1 MLRNT
6 TTGAMRLT
14 RELEANIIRISH
26 NFFTEQ
32 NIREAREKLK
42 LIDLELRELESVPIR
57 NDDKLRS
64 RFIKLNSTF
73 H

>member
-1 MLRNT
+1 MLRTT

-26 NFFTEQ
+26 NFLVKQ
-32 NIREAREKLK
+32 NIHEAREKLK
-42 LIDLELRELESVPIR
+42 QIELELRELESIPIGDH
-57 NDDKLRS
+57 NKLRS

>member
-1 MLRNT
+1 MLKNT

-26 NFFTEQ
+26 NFLVKQ
-32 NIREAREKLK
+32 NIHEAREKLK
-42 LIDLELRELESVPIR
+42 QIELELREFESVAVSDA
-57 NDDKLRS
+57 NKLRS
-64 RFIKLNSTF
+64 RFIKVHSTF